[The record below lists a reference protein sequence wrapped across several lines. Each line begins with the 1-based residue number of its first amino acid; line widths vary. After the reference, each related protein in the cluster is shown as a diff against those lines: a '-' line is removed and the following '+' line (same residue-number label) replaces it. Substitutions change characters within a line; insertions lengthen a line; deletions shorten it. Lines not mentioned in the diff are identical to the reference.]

1 MAGEF
6 NPTGPRPSSGDYAR
20 PGGFK
25 FAPGLK
31 EIPMA
36 HLPSRRL
43 LPLNAL
49 KAFEAAGRHL
59 NFTAAAEELSVTL
72 SAISHQ
78 IRQLEELLGVPLFH
92 RTRKGLVLSTEG
104 QLILPDVQE
113 GFDHLAS
120 ALSKLEA
127 RRGEGTL
134 TVSMLSTFA
143 MRWFIPRLPRFQEQY
158 PDIEVRITTSLK
170 PADLEREGID
180 CAIRHGDGVWPGL
193 SCTRLFSESLV
204 PVAHP
209 KFASAIRKPADL
221 KDQKLLHSQNR
232 RDDWRI
238 WLNSVG
244 ENKIDANVGQMFE
257 TRSYA
262 IQAAVQGMGIAVM
275 DPELVAEEVAAG
287 RLVKLFDKTL
297 PLTNAYWF
305 VCLEHMADAPRIKA
319 MRDWLV
325 QDVSKKDATGV

>member
-1 MAGEF
+1 M
-6 NPTGPRPSSGDYAR
+6 P
-20 PGGFK
+20 
-25 FAPGLK
+25 
-31 EIPMA
+31 

-92 RTRKGLVLSTEG
+92 RTKKGLVLSTEG

-143 MRWFIPRLPRFQEQY
+143 MRWFIPRLPRFQEKY
-158 PDIEVRITTSLK
+158 PDIEVRITTSIK

-180 CAIRHGDGVWPGL
+180 CAIRHGDGDWPGL
-193 SCTRLFSESLV
+193 TATRLFSESLV

-209 KFASAIRKPADL
+209 KLAVQLKTPADL
-221 KDQKLLHSQNR
+221 KGQKLLHSQNR

-238 WLNSVG
+238 WLSAAG
-244 ENKIDANVGQMFE
+244 IKDKAIDPTIGPIFE

-262 IQAAVQGMGIAVM
+262 IQAAVQGMGVAVM
-275 DPELVAEEVAAG
+275 DPELVAEEIAAG
-287 RLVKLFDKTL
+287 RLVTLFDTTPL
-297 PLTNAYWF
+297 PLTNGYWF
-305 VCLEHMADAPRIKA
+305 VCLQHMADAPRIKA

-325 QDVSKKDATGV
+325 EDVSKKKDEEG

>member
-1 MAGEF
+1 M
-6 NPTGPRPSSGDYAR
+6 P
-20 PGGFK
+20 
-25 FAPGLK
+25 
-31 EIPMA
+31 

-127 RRGEGTL
+127 RRGEGIL

-158 PDIEVRITTSLK
+158 PDIEVRITTSIK

-180 CAIRHGDGVWPGL
+180 CAIRHGDGHWPGV
-193 SCTRLFSESLV
+193 SATRLFSESLV

-209 KFASAIRKPADL
+209 KFAKGKDAVRKPADL
-221 KDQKLLHSQNR
+221 KGHKLLHSQNR
-232 RDDWRI
+232 REDWRI
-238 WLNSVG
+238 WLNAAG
-244 ENKIDANVGQMFE
+244 IKDKAIDPNSGPVFE

-275 DPELVAEEVAAG
+275 DPELAAEEITAG
-287 RLVKLFDKTL
+287 RLVKLFDGTAL

-325 QDVSKKDATGV
+325 SDVAAKTDSAA

>member
-1 MAGEF
+1 
-6 NPTGPRPSSGDYAR
+6 
-20 PGGFK
+20 
-25 FAPGLK
+25 
-31 EIPMA
+31 MA

-78 IRQLEELLGVPLFH
+78 IRQLEELLGVPLFR

-104 QLILPDVQE
+104 QLILPDVQR
-113 GFDHLAS
+113 GFDFLAS
-120 ALSKLEA
+120 GLSKLEA

-143 MRWFIPRLPRFQEQY
+143 MRWFIPRLPRFQERY
-158 PDIEVRITTSLK
+158 PDIEVRITTSIK
-170 PADLEREGID
+170 PADLEHEGID
-180 CAIRHGDGVWPGL
+180 CAIRHGDGAWPGL
-193 SCTRLFSESLV
+193 SATRLFSESLV

-209 KFASAIRKPADL
+209 KFGKSIQAPADL
-221 KDQKLLHSQNR
+221 KTHKLLHSQNR
-232 RDDWRI
+232 REDWRV
-238 WLNSVG
+238 WLSAVG
-244 ENKIDANVGQMFE
+244 QGEIDANAGPMFE

-275 DPELVAEEVAAG
+275 DPELVAEEIAGG
-287 RLVKLFDKTL
+287 RLIRLFDEAL
-297 PLTNAYWF
+297 PLTNSYWF
-305 VCLEHMADAPRIKA
+305 VCLEHMADAPRIRA
-319 MRDWLV
+319 MREWLTE
-325 QDVSKKDATGV
+325 DVSKKNGEAA

>member
-1 MAGEF
+1 
-6 NPTGPRPSSGDYAR
+6 
-20 PGGFK
+20 
-25 FAPGLK
+25 
-31 EIPMA
+31 MA

-92 RTRKGLVLSTEG
+92 RTKKGLVLSTEG

-143 MRWFIPRLPRFQEQY
+143 MRWFIPRLPRFEAQY
-158 PDIEVRITTSLK
+158 PDIEVRITTSIK

-180 CAIRHGDGVWPGL
+180 CAIRHGDGHWPGV
-193 SCTRLFSESLV
+193 SATRLFSESLV

-209 KFASAIRKPADL
+209 KFTKGKDAVRKPPDL
-221 KDQKLLHSQNR
+221 KGRKLLHSQNR
-232 RDDWRI
+232 REDWRI
-238 WLNSVG
+238 WLNAAG
-244 ENKIDANVGQMFE
+244 IKDKAIDPNSGPVFE

-262 IQAAVQGMGIAVM
+262 IQAAVQGMGIAIM
-275 DPELVAEEVAAG
+275 DPELAAEEIAAG
-287 RLVKLFDKTL
+287 RLVKLFDGTAL

-325 QDVSKKDATGV
+325 QDVAARSRPQS

>member
-1 MAGEF
+1 
-6 NPTGPRPSSGDYAR
+6 
-20 PGGFK
+20 
-25 FAPGLK
+25 
-31 EIPMA
+31 MA

-78 IRQLEELLGVPLFH
+78 IRQLEELLGVPLFR

-143 MRWFIPRLPRFQEQY
+143 MRWFIPRLPRFQESY
-158 PDIEVRITTSLK
+158 PDIEVRITTSIK
-170 PADLEREGID
+170 PADLEHEGID
-180 CAIRHGDGVWPGL
+180 CAIRHGDGNWPGL
-193 SCTRLFSESLV
+193 KATRLFSESLV

-209 KFASAIRKPADL
+209 KFARLIREPADL
-221 KDQKLLHSQNR
+221 ASHRLLHSQNR

-238 WLNSVG
+238 WLSAVG
-244 ENKIDANVGQMFE
+244 ENGIDPNIGPMFE

-262 IQAAVQGMGIAVM
+262 IQAAVQGMGVAVM
-275 DPELVAEEVAAG
+275 DAELVAEEVAGG
-287 RLVKLFDKTL
+287 RLVKLFDPTL

-319 MRDWLV
+319 MREWLIE
-325 QDVSKKDATGV
+325 DVSTKKAKKKGEAA

>member
-1 MAGEF
+1 M
-6 NPTGPRPSSGDYAR
+6 P
-20 PGGFK
+20 
-25 FAPGLK
+25 
-31 EIPMA
+31 

-127 RRGEGTL
+127 RRGEGIL

-158 PDIEVRITTSLK
+158 PDIEVRITTSIK

-180 CAIRHGDGVWPGL
+180 CAIRHGDGHWPGV
-193 SCTRLFSESLV
+193 SATRLFSESLV

-209 KFASAIRKPADL
+209 KFAKGKEAIRKPADL
-221 KDQKLLHSQNR
+221 KGHKLLHSQNR
-232 RDDWRI
+232 REDWRI
-238 WLNSVG
+238 WLNAAG
-244 ENKIDANVGQMFE
+244 IKDKAIDPNSGPVFE

-275 DPELVAEEVAAG
+275 DPELAAEEIAAG
-287 RLVKLFDKTL
+287 RLVTLFDGTPL

-319 MRDWLV
+319 MRDWLIS
-325 QDVSKKDATGV
+325 DVARKEGAAA

>member
-1 MAGEF
+1 
-6 NPTGPRPSSGDYAR
+6 
-20 PGGFK
+20 
-25 FAPGLK
+25 
-31 EIPMA
+31 MA

-92 RTRKGLVLSTEG
+92 RTKKGLVLSTEG
-104 QLILPDVQE
+104 QLILPDVQR
-113 GFDHLAS
+113 GFDYLVS
-120 ALSKLEA
+120 GLSRLEA

-134 TVSMLSTFA
+134 TLSMLSTFA
-143 MRWFIPRLPRFQEQY
+143 MRWFIPRLPRFQERW
-158 PDIEVRITTSLK
+158 PDIDVRITTSLK

-180 CAIRHGDGVWPGL
+180 CAIRYGDGDWPGL
-193 SCTRLFSESLV
+193 KAERLFAEALM

-209 KFASAIRKPADL
+209 KFAATVCAPADL
-221 KDQKLLHSQNR
+221 KGQKLLHSQNR
-232 RDDWRI
+232 REDWRV
-238 WLNSVG
+238 WLKSAGQTEIDPTVG
-244 ENKIDANVGQMFE
+244 PMFE

-275 DPELVAEEVAAG
+275 DPAMVAEEIAAG
-287 RLVKLFDKTL
+287 RLVKLFDATL
-297 PLTNAYWF
+297 PLSNAYWF
-305 VCLEHMADAPRIKA
+305 VCLEHMAGAPRIKA
-319 MRDWLV
+319 MRDWLIEEAEAV
-325 QDVSKKDATGV
+325 A

>member
-1 MAGEF
+1 
-6 NPTGPRPSSGDYAR
+6 
-20 PGGFK
+20 
-25 FAPGLK
+25 
-31 EIPMA
+31 MA

-134 TVSMLSTFA
+134 TLSMLSTFA
-143 MRWFIPRLPRFQEQY
+143 MRWFIPRLPRFQEAY

-180 CAIRHGDGVWPGL
+180 CAIRYGDGDWPGL
-193 SCTRLFSESLV
+193 NATRLFAEALV

-209 KFASAIRKPADL
+209 KFKDTIKKPTDL
-221 KDQKLLHSQNR
+221 KGQKLLHSQNR
-232 RDDWRI
+232 REDWRV
-238 WLNSVG
+238 WLKAAG
-244 ENKIDANVGQMFE
+244 QTDIDPVVGQMFE

-275 DPELVAEEVAAG
+275 DPAMVAEEVTAG
-287 RLVKLFDKTL
+287 RLVHLFDVSL

-305 VCLEHMADAPRIKA
+305 VCLDHMADAPRIKA

-325 QDVSKKDATGV
+325 EEVKVPV

>member
-1 MAGEF
+1 M
-6 NPTGPRPSSGDYAR
+6 P
-20 PGGFK
+20 
-25 FAPGLK
+25 
-31 EIPMA
+31 

-127 RRGEGTL
+127 RRGEGIL

-158 PDIEVRITTSLK
+158 PDIEVRITTSIK

-180 CAIRHGDGVWPGL
+180 CAIRHGDGHWPGV
-193 SCTRLFSESLV
+193 SATRLFSESLV

-209 KFASAIRKPADL
+209 KFAKGREAIRKPADL
-221 KDQKLLHSQNR
+221 KGHKLLHSQNR
-232 RDDWRI
+232 REDWRV
-238 WLNSVG
+238 WLNAAG
-244 ENKIDANVGQMFE
+244 IRDKQIDPNSGPVFE

-275 DPELVAEEVAAG
+275 DPELAAEEIAAG
-287 RLVKLFDKTL
+287 RLVKLFDGTAL

-325 QDVSKKDATGV
+325 SDVAKKEGEAA

>member
-1 MAGEF
+1 
-6 NPTGPRPSSGDYAR
+6 
-20 PGGFK
+20 
-25 FAPGLK
+25 
-31 EIPMA
+31 MA

-78 IRQLEELLGVPLFH
+78 IRQLEELLGVPLFR

-104 QLILPDVQE
+104 QLILPDVQR
-113 GFDHLAS
+113 GFDFLAS
-120 ALSKLEA
+120 GLSKLEA

-143 MRWFIPRLPRFQEQY
+143 MRWFIPRLPRFQERF
-158 PDIEVRITTSLK
+158 PDIEVRITTSIK
-170 PADLEREGID
+170 PADLEHEGID
-180 CAIRHGDGVWPGL
+180 CAIRHGDGAWPGL
-193 SCTRLFSESLV
+193 SATRLFSESLV

-209 KFASAIRKPADL
+209 KFAKQIRRPADL
-221 KDQKLLHSQNR
+221 AGQKLLHSQNR
-232 RDDWRI
+232 REDWRV
-238 WLNSVG
+238 WLNAAG
-244 ENKIDANVGQMFE
+244 ETEIDANAGPMFE

-275 DPELVAEEVAAG
+275 DPQLVAEEIAG
-287 RLVKLFDKTL
+287 KRLIRLFDEAL
-297 PLTNAYWF
+297 PLTNSYWF

-319 MRDWLV
+319 MREWLTE
-325 QDVSKKDATGV
+325 DVSKKKGEAA

>member
-1 MAGEF
+1 
-6 NPTGPRPSSGDYAR
+6 
-20 PGGFK
+20 
-25 FAPGLK
+25 
-31 EIPMA
+31 MA

-92 RTRKGLVLSTEG
+92 RTKKGLVLSTEG

-143 MRWFIPRLPRFQEQY
+143 MRWFIPRLPRFEAQY
-158 PDIEVRITTSLK
+158 PDIEVRITTSIK

-180 CAIRHGDGVWPGL
+180 CAIRHGDGHWPGV
-193 SCTRLFSESLV
+193 SATRLFSESLV

-209 KFASAIRKPADL
+209 KFTKGKDAVHKPPDL
-221 KDQKLLHSQNR
+221 KGRKLLHSQNR
-232 RDDWRI
+232 REDWRI
-238 WLNSVG
+238 WLNAAG
-244 ENKIDANVGQMFE
+244 IKDKAIDPNSGPVFE

-262 IQAAVQGMGIAVM
+262 IQAAVQGMGIAIM
-275 DPELVAEEVAAG
+275 DPELAAEEIAAG
-287 RLVKLFDKTL
+287 RLVKLFDGTAL

-325 QDVSKKDATGV
+325 QDVAARSRPQS